1 MRTRHLL
8 ITCAL
13 LLFFVTASLVAP
25 TTHAQRGSAIDTYA
39 ITNAH
44 IVPVSGP
51 EIARGTVVIRNG
63 LIAAVGA
70 NVAAPADARV
80 IDGTGLTVYPG
91 LIDANTSL
99 GMPQPSPSP
108 SAATGRS
115 GAGLPS
121 IFAAPQASFITAQN
135 SAQPPGLQPEVMAEN
150 VVQTTSDQIDAE
162 RNAGIT
168 SALTAP
174 REGIFIGQSAFINL
188 AGETPRQMIV
198 RSPVAMHIGFT
209 PLRSGTYPGSLMG
222 VFSAIRQML
231 LDAERY
237 RDSHVTYEQ
246 NPRGTR
252 RPTQDR
258 SLAALVPVITRDMP
272 VIMQANTEREIRR
285 ALDLAQEFNLKVII
299 AGGEESW
306 KVTDRLH
313 EMNVPVLL
321 SLNFPRRTTA
331 QVAEADPEPLRVLRE
346 RVEAPKAAGRL
357 AAAHV
362 RFAFQ
367 SGSMADMRDFLVNAI
382 RAIENGLSRDE
393 ALRAMTINAAEILGV
408 GNQLG
413 SIEVGKIA
421 NLTVTRGDL
430 FDRNA
435 RITNVF
441 IDGRPVELRPVT
453 AAQRGAG
460 ASGSWTVNIK
470 LEGRDV
476 TITLILQQEGE
487 NLRGSIQGE
496 LGSSQIASASAGPT
510 GDLRITVPVTFQG
523 QTHEA
528 TFSGRINGNEMSGSV
543 TVVGI
548 SPGTFTGTR
557 AGGGGPP
564 AAPSPTP
571 QTQPS
576 PTPEQPG
583 GNPPSN
589 AVDISGT
596 YNLTLTVGPTNTVGG
611 TLLLRQQGRTL
622 SGTLETPFG
631 TTELVD
637 GSIGA
642 NGFRFISE
650 AEVEG
655 RVVQLT
661 VTGIVKGNEI
671 NGSVTSEIGST
682 VFTGTRSPKE
692 TMNDER

>member
-1 MRTRHLL
+1 MLIRHLL
-8 ITCAL
+8 TIFAL
-13 LLFFVTASLVAP
+13 VLFFASISHVTS
-25 TTHAQRGSAIDTYA
+25 TTHAQRGAIDTYA

-44 IVPVSGP
+44 IVPITGP
-51 EIARGTVVIRNG
+51 EIARGTIVIRNG

-70 NVAAPADARV
+70 NVAAPADARI

-91 LIDANTSL
+91 LIDANTTL
-99 GMPQPSPSP
+99 GIPQPSPSP

-121 IFAAPQASFITAQN
+121 IFGAPQPSFITAPN

-150 VVQTTSDQIDAE
+150 VIQTSSDQIDAE

-188 AGETPRQMIV
+188 VGDTPRQMIV

-231 LDAERY
+231 LDTQRY

-246 NPRGTR
+246 NPRGIR

-258 SLAALVPVITRDMP
+258 SLAALVPVISRDMP
-272 VIMQANTEREIRR
+272 VVMQANTEREIRR

-306 KVTDRLH
+306 KVTDRLR

-321 SLNFPRRTTA
+321 SLNFPRRTTMQIA
-331 QVAEADPEPLRVLRE
+331 DADPEPLRVLRE

-367 SGSMADMRDFLVNAI
+367 SGSMTDMRDFLGNAI
-382 RAIENGLSRDE
+382 RAVENGLSRDE

-408 GNQLG
+408 SNQLG

-421 NLTVTRGDL
+421 NLTVTRGNIL
-430 FDRNA
+430 DRNA

-441 IDGRPVELRPVT
+441 IDGRPIELRPVT
-453 AAQRGAG
+453 AAPSRGAG
-460 ASGSWTVNIK
+460 ASGTWTVNVK

-476 TITLILQQEGE
+476 TITLILQQDGE

-510 GDLRITVPVTFQG
+510 GDLRLTVPVTFQG

-528 TFSGRINGNEMSGSV
+528 TFTGRIAGNEMSGSV
-543 TVVGI
+543 TIVGI

-557 AGGGGPP
+557 AGGGGP
-564 AAPSPTP
+564 AAVPTPTP
-571 QTQPS
+571 QAQPS
-576 PTPEQPG
+576 PTPEQPS
-583 GNPPSN
+583 GNPPSS
-589 AVDISGT
+589 AADISGT
-596 YNLTLTVGPTNTVGG
+596 YNLTLTVGPTNTVSG

-637 GSIGA
+637 GSMGA

-655 RVVQLT
+655 RVVQMT
-661 VTGIVKGNEI
+661 VTGIVKGNVV

-682 VFTGTRSPKE
+682 VFTGTRNPKE
-692 TMNDER
+692 TMNDE

>member
-1 MRTRHLL
+1 MRIRHLL
-8 ITCAL
+8 IICAL
-13 LLFFVTASLVAP
+13 AVFFASVARVTP
-25 TTHAQRGSAIDTYA
+25 TTHAQRNVIDTYA

-44 IVPVSGP
+44 IVPVTGP
-51 EIARGTVVIRNG
+51 EIARGTIVIRNG

-70 NVAAPADARV
+70 NVMPPADARI

-99 GMPQPSPSP
+99 GIPQPSPSP

-121 IFAAPQASFITAQN
+121 IFAPPQATFVTAPN

-150 VVQTTSDQIDAE
+150 VIQISSEQIDAE

-168 SALTAP
+168 AALTAP

-188 AGETPRQMIV
+188 AGDTPRQMIV

-246 NPRGTR
+246 NPRGLR

-258 SLAALVPVITRDMP
+258 SLAALVPVIARDMP
-272 VIMQANTEREIRR
+272 VVMQANTEREIRR

-306 KVTDRLH
+306 KVADRLR

-362 RFAFQ
+362 PFAFQ
-367 SGSMADMRDFLVNAI
+367 SGSMADMRDFLGNAI
-382 RAIENGLSRDE
+382 RAVENGLSRDE

-408 GNQLG
+408 AKQLG
-413 SIEVGKIA
+413 SLEVGKIA
-421 NLTVTRGDL
+421 NLTVTRGNIL
-430 FDRNA
+430 DRNA

-453 AAQRGAG
+453 ATASRGAG
-460 ASGSWTVNIK
+460 AGGSWTVNIK
-470 LEGRDV
+470 LEGRDI
-476 TITLILQQEGE
+476 TITLLLQQEGE
-487 NLRGSIQGE
+487 NLRGSIQGA
-496 LGSSQIASASAGPT
+496 LGSSQIASASVGPT
-510 GDLRITVPVTFQG
+510 GDLRITVPVTFEG

-528 TFSGRINGNEMSGSV
+528 IFAGRITGNEMSGSV
-543 TVVGI
+543 TIVGL

-557 AGGGGPP
+557 AGGGPP
-564 AAPSPTP
+564 AAAPSPTP
-571 QTQPS
+571 QAQPT
-576 PTPEQPG
+576 PTPEQPS
-583 GNPPSN
+583 GNPPSG
-589 AVDISGT
+589 AVDLSGT
-596 YNLTLTVGPTNTVGG
+596 YNLTLTVGPNNTVSG
-611 TLLLRQQGRTL
+611 TLLLRQQGQTL
-622 SGTLETPFG
+622 SGTLSTPFG

-655 RVVQLT
+655 RIVQMTMTGVVR
-661 VTGIVKGNEI
+661 GNEI

-682 VFTGTRSPKE
+682 IFTGTRSPKG
-692 TMNDER
+692 TINAER